1 MELSKGGGNAMA
13 VTTDTVRLNRL
24 RAEFELEKAV
34 RRRLETQLAGNKS
47 AIRRL
52 QAMVAQQRAEEA
64 QAMADDG
71 PSLSG

>member
-1 MELSKGGGNAMA
+1 MA

-52 QAMVAQQRAEEA
+52 QAMIAQQRAEEA